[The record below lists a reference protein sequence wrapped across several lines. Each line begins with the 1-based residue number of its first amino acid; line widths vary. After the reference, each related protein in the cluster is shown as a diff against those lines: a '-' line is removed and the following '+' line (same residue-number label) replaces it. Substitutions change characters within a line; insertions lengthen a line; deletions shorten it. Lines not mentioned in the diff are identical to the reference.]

1 MLAIDGLTVSYGT
14 EIAVK
19 NVSLTVSGEV
29 VCLCGRNGA
38 GKSTLLK
45 AVAGIADID
54 SGRIL
59 LDGKNVVDVPLHKRL
74 EAGIGYVPEDRK
86 LFNEMTVR
94 ENVEVARIGAR
105 AAGRKD
111 MDVNEFLPELA
122 SFYDR
127 KSKLLSG
134 GQQKMVS
141 IARAIVASPKVV
153 LFDELL
159 EGLAQAMAFKIC
171 DVVKRLKAEGK
182 DILCAESSLDKA
194 SLYADRVIWLEQGKI
209 VAMGTPA
216 EIKSQMMEHIRKMPV
231 GQDFRQGDEGY
242 LHI

>member
-1 MLAIDGLTVSYGT
+1 MLAIENLTVSYGT

-29 VCLCGRNGA
+29 VCLCGRNGS

-45 AVAGIADID
+45 AVAGIVGID

-59 LDGKNVVDVPLHKRL
+59 LDGRDVVDLPLHRRL

-86 LFNEMTVR
+86 LFSEMTVR
-94 ENVEVARIGAR
+94 ENVEVARIGAK
-105 AAGRKD
+105 AAGREV
-111 MDVNEFLPELA
+111 MDVDQFLPELA
-122 SFYDR
+122 RFYDR

-141 IARAIVASPKVV
+141 IARAIVASPQVL

-159 EGLAQAMAFKIC
+159 EGLAQAMCYKIC
-171 DVVKRLKAEGK
+171 DAVKGLKAEGK

-209 VAMGTPA
+209 VAMGTPD
-216 EIKSQMMEHIRKMPV
+216 EIKSQMMEHIRKMPA
-231 GQDFRQGDEGY
+231 DRKLPQGEA
-242 LHI
+242 